1 MRGEKGLAVLDYMHV
16 CIYKCMVSFMKD
28 GIYILQLQEP
38 QEIQLGESY
47 YESTM
52 SGAKR
57 RKVSTYKRFYYVPLL
72 ETLKQLLSTNEYI
85 TEVFNSHQ
93 SNSQTL
99 NDFCDG
105 ESFRTHPLFKEDLYA
120 LQIVAYYD
128 ELEVVNPIGTYVKK
142 HKLGCLFFTLG
153 NVRPRFRS
161 VLNTLGAHAVL
172 WNTTACAT
180 IA

>member
-1 MRGEKGLAVLDYMHV
+1 MWGEKGLAVLDYMHV

-47 YESTM
+47 YENTM

-99 NDFCDG
+99 NHLEHIHC
-105 ESFRTHPLFKEDLYA
+105 SKKTCMLY
-120 LQIVAYYD
+120 
-128 ELEVVNPIGTYVKK
+128 K
-142 HKLGCLFFTLG
+142 
-153 NVRPRFRS
+153 S
-161 VLNTLGAHAVL
+161 
-172 WNTTACAT
+172 
-180 IA
+180 